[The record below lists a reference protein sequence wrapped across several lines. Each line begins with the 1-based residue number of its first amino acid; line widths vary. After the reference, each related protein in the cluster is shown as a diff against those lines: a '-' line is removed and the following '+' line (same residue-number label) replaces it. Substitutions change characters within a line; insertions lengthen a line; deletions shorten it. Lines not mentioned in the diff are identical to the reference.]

1 MLDKKEL
8 SWYIMLDKKELSWYI
23 MLDKK
28 ELTSY
33 QIKNICTQSLKLFI
47 YWMKVELKWEDKL
60 WLFKPRVR

>member
-1 MLDKKEL
+1 
-8 SWYIMLDKKELSWYI
+8 MLDKKELSWYI